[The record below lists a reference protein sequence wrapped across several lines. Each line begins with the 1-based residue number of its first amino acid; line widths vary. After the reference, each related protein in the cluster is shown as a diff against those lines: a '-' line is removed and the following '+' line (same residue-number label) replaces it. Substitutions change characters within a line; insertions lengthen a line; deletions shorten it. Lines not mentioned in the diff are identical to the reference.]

1 MKKLKKLTPFD
12 AQVESLR
19 YHITNKNAKEQR
31 VNVSSE
37 LIKQAKEILAKR
49 IGYSFPITNQNLI
62 AFALLNLFSPAFQNS
77 MRHSLDNIKGYKPL
91 ANLLASN
98 ESPELKAPQQIDRKL
113 QQLQN
118 SSDKHDILLESLVN
132 AVSWLIFEHNGLD
145 RMPIANN
152 SDEIYAKL
160 RQDNLKSII
169 DTLLRAGYNE
179 DDRQRHLDN
188 L

>member
-1 MKKLKKLTPFD
+1 
-12 AQVESLR
+12 
-19 YHITNKNAKEQR
+19 
-31 VNVSSE
+31 
-37 LIKQAKEILAKR
+37 
-49 IGYSFPITNQNLI
+49 
-62 AFALLNLFSPAFQNS
+62 

-118 SSDKHDILLESLVN
+118 SSDKHDILLESLIN
-132 AVSWLIFEHNGLD
+132 ALSWLIFERNGLD

-152 SDEIYAKL
+152 SDELYAKL
-160 RQDNLKSII
+160 RQDDLKSVI